1 MKRRRTVRLAGA
13 MAFMLTAGAA
23 LAATSSTSKPKA
35 PPKLTPDELR
45 EVNKLL
51 GDFRAARSDLE
62 AKGEICKNVLA
73 VGPGAVPLMS
83 AAIERELRPQLKRY
97 SAKFQAQAAQ
107 YVKKKVRSIDLG
119 EVAQLRSTVLGIQK
133 RGEGFTKEAIQRDG
147 DPAMRRLE
155 QICIIDRKMVLE
167 QSEALGTDRE
177 RLIGLGKLWQRCQ
190 SQLPKP
196 PAQEGEEPPKL
207 PNFEEYLQG
216 EESLAAA
223 LAAPMDQ
230 QTRSILAVNARM
242 AEKLDPEEARA
253 ILACNLTRNLLGL
266 SALLIDCKLCDAARD
281 HSKDMETLH
290 FFAHESPV
298 PGKKTPWDRAKN
310 FGTSASAENIFM
322 GCHDGREANQGWFHS
337 PGHHANMLGNHVRIG
352 MGRSGLYYTEA
363 FGR

>member
-1 MKRRRTVRLAGA
+1 MKRQRSVLLAAA
-13 MAFMLTAGAA
+13 MACLLAAGAA
-23 LAATSSTSKPKA
+23 LAAASSSSKPKT
-35 PPKLTPDELR
+35 PPRLAPDELR

-51 GDFRAARSDLE
+51 GDFRAARGDLE
-62 AKGEICKNVLA
+62 ARGEICKNVLA
-73 VGPGAVPLMS
+73 VGPGAVPLIS

-97 SAKFQAQAAQ
+97 SGKFQAQAAQ
-107 YVKKKVRSIDLG
+107 YVKKRVADIDLD
-119 EVAQLRSTVLGIQK
+119 EVAQLRKTVLGIQK
-133 RGEGFTKEAIQRDG
+133 RGDGFTKEAIVRDG

-155 QICIIDRKMVLE
+155 QMCIIDRKMVLE
-167 QSEALGTDRE
+167 QSEALGADRE

-196 PAQEGEEPPKL
+196 PAQEGEEPAKL
-207 PNFEEYLQG
+207 PNFAEYLRG

-230 QTRSILAVNARM
+230 QTRGILAVNARL

-266 SALLIDCKLCDAARD
+266 SALAIDCNLCDAARD

-310 FGTSASAENIFM
+310 FGTSASAENIFR
-322 GCHDGREANQGWFHS
+322 GCHDGRAANQGWFHS
-337 PGHHANMLGNHVRIG
+337 PGHHANMLGNHARIG
-352 MGRSGLYYTEA
+352 VGRSGLYYTEA
-363 FGR
+363 FGK